1 MDTAILIANLL
12 HTAAPN
18 IAEIILLIR
27 ISDGSMAGVPLLDQA
42 DSKFAENMQQATAW
56 LEAHKKQ
63 C

>member
-12 HTAAPN
+12 NTAAPN

-27 ISDGSMAGVPLLDQA
+27 RSNGYMAVVPLLDQA
-42 DSKFAENMQQATAW
+42 DSKFTENMQQATAW